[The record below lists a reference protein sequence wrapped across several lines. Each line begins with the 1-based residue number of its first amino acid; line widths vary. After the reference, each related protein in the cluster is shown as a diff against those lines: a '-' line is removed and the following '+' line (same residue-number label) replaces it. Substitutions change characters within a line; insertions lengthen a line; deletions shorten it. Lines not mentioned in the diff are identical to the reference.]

1 MDAMWQRRF
10 AGTLALLVLL
20 AGPLGFLAA
29 DHAAFHR
36 GCASSDAGGDRE
48 IPCPV
53 CHFLTTTSLES
64 PAPAP
69 GLPGLV
75 AFGLVESA
83 PVPVLAPTPVLAPA
97 RSRAPPALS

>member
-1 MDAMWQRRF
+1 MWQRRF
-10 AGTLALLVLL
+10 AGALALLMLL
-20 AGPLGFLAA
+20 AGPLGLLAV
-29 DHAAFHR
+29 DHAAFHH
-36 GCASSDAGGDRE
+36 GCASSDAGGDHE

-69 GLPGLV
+69 VLPGLV
-75 AFGLVESA
+75 AFGLVEAA
-83 PVPVLAPTPVLAPA
+83 PAAVLAPAPAVAPA